1 MQRTLKAAG
10 ITAVLALGAAG
21 ALLVV
26 GSGSAAPALTDTSI
40 ETTPSIPVAP
50 LPATAGIP
58 VIDWLAHLAQCPSVS
73 VDHGGGCTS
82 SPDLPEVNPSD
93 LRMFEVTV
101 PSHDHDLSV
110 MFPTG

>member
-10 ITAVLALGAAG
+10 VTAVVALGAAG

-26 GSGSAAPALTDTSI
+26 GSGSAAPAHTDTSI

-58 VIDWLAHLAQCPSVS
+58 AIDWLAHLAQCPSMS
-73 VDHGGGCTS
+73 FDHAGDCAP
-82 SPDLPEVNPSD
+82 SPGLPEVAPSD
-93 LRMFEVTV
+93 LRMFEITV
-101 PSHDHDLSV
+101 PSHNHDLSV
-110 MFPTG
+110 MYPTG